1 MFGGAGMKKLFSV
14 KKLKEHGIRKAALTQ
29 YFRRGCFRRGCH
41 ERVSSYSYVRR
52 GWHKKAQKLLEET
65 GIKKFI

>member
-1 MFGGAGMKKLFSV
+1 MKKLFSV

-29 YFRRGCFRRGCH
+29 YFRRGCH

>member
-14 KKLKEHGIRKAALTQ
+14 KKLKEHGTRKAALTQ
-29 YFRRGCFRRGCH
+29 YFRRGCH